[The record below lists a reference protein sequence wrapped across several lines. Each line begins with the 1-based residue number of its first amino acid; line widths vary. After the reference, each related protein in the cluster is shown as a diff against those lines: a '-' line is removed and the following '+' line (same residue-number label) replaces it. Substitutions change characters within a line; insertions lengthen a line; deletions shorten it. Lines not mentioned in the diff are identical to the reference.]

1 MKLCVECYKKKYG
14 NRSQLVSLSHKEEI
28 CENCKLKKI
37 LVTGDHPGNLIMKNR
52 ISFLENE

>member
-28 CENCKLKKI
+28 CENCNSKKF
-37 LVTGDHPGNLIMKNR
+37 LLPVTIQGT
-52 ISFLENE
+52 